1 MGIFLSGCVIGGCGQ
16 LEVAKPDQK
25 PVVQKE
31 KERKKPVTQIKGIE
45 RSIEKKARAGLT
57 SLKKPEVEF
66 TKDFPE
72 TIIVKKTKKKVDLKA
87 YLVNKKGQSPF
98 VKKNEDYTIS
108 MLGADQVNFSKEGE
122 YKVAVVVKNKA
133 GKKVRQKRVVV
144 KVVEKES
151 KEKESSKIG

>member
-1 MGIFLSGCVIGGCGQ
+1 M
-16 LEVAKPDQK
+16 
-25 PVVQKE
+25 
-31 KERKKPVTQIKGIE
+31 
-45 RSIEKKARAGLT
+45 
-57 SLKKPEVEF
+57 
-66 TKDFPE
+66 
-72 TIIVKKTKKKVDLKA
+72 KKTKKKVDLKA

-98 VKKNEDYTIS
+98 VKNNEDYTIS